1 MVPQFASLVY
11 EVAVEDGTR
20 NAANDPS
27 IFYFNMLFSLALSH
41 SEHCQTSCW
50 YMYVHVFCLPGDHC
64 LEADSHGPVL
74 GVHAAECGGHVG
86 HHQDEGEEHAAG
98 YHSYRLQAVSG
109 N

>member
-20 NAANDPS
+20 DAANDPS
-27 IFYFNMLFSLALSH
+27 ILTCCATVLFSLALPH
-41 SEHCQTSCW
+41 SEHCQTSCR
-50 YMYVHVFCLPGDHC
+50 YMYTVYCLPGDHG

-98 YHSYRLQAVSG
+98 S
-109 N
+109 